1 MKDAKRRTLMVLL
14 FCFWVGIVMAQQK
27 RTISGTVIDP
37 QGDPVPGA
45 TLLITGTNNA
55 SVTDA
60 HGRFSISID
69 NPNAILVVSSIN
81 FKRQEVKIGQSSVLK
96 IVLEAS
102 ETGLEDVVVTA
113 LGIKREKKAVG
124 YATATVKGEDLVK
137 AGATLNP
144 FLAMY
149 GKAAG
154 VGINISSA
162 GPTGGVNVRIRGAA
176 GLESNTNT
184 RPLFVVDGVPLY
196 DEKTSMES
204 RGYDPLN
211 SFDYGSG
218 VNDINSD
225 DIESIEILKG
235 AKATVLY
242 GSQALNGVVLITT
255 KSGKKTRGLGIQ
267 LSHQVTIDK
276 PFTYIDFQNDFGSG
290 ASIRDTQ
297 YAQIGGV
304 NTRKL
309 PLSRFSFGP
318 RFDNSR
324 VMLYDS
330 TMGTYKAYPNN
341 FIDFFNTAVSNRT
354 NIAIAGGG
362 TLGSVRASY
371 TRNSYEDIIPGFTQK
386 QNTFSFNGNF
396 KVSEFATFEFVNNL
410 YSVQTKNRR
419 PNIQQFVATGLNR
432 DYDYNWMKSFYHDQD
447 GFKRDLD
454 PYGLADRSPGYWP
467 NAVAGIMWEQNDNKD
482 QDNKIHLVSS
492 VRSTLQFTKNI
503 SLLAQASLD
512 YTNTDF
518 ITENKITRL
527 APVRSGGKYSWSK
540 RNTTVQN
547 FQALMKYEK
556 TFHDFNFFA
565 FGGGAYQKVAENS
578 MYSSTGEMGLL
589 FPDWYS
595 LGNADTRFWPTSG
608 DRSKVTG
615 LKKGS
620 DVLYSVLGSA
630 TLSWKETY
638 YLEMQARN
646 DWNSTL
652 KAPNYAYFYPGL
664 SLTYNFYRDFTIPKL
679 QYGKLRLAWADVG
692 GGPTTAVG
700 DRYFANDAYSV
711 GQLPYSYGP
720 ITVAPPSALFL
731 EPLKPFRKRE
741 FEIGF
746 NTRWFE
752 RSRVEFDVSF
762 YTNNTYNQIV
772 QQPITPATG
781 YTAAKINTGNVK
793 NWGLEFLVKGAPIA
807 TQKYRWDLTFT
818 AANQFSKVVKLYP
831 GITQKYIDG
840 NSGFQVWAKE
850 GERIGEIRAYDYK
863 RDPNGNKIVSGN
875 GLYALSDQVTGTGK
889 NVNPKVF
896 GGLYSDF
903 SFKGFNFHF
912 GIDYKFGGTIFSY
925 TNNYLM
931 GTGVIKASLHG
942 RDEATGGQAY
952 YIDNASGA
960 NVSWEHNKQAP
971 ANARDGIVYH
981 DGIVLDGVKE
991 VNTGGTVKYEKNDV
1005 IIAAPAY
1012 YQTYISDNST
1022 SWPPDRLFKNDYVKL
1037 REVSIEYSLP
1047 KKVSSMLKLQKLSLT
1062 AAARNLGYLYKTLPN
1077 IDPEGALGAQ
1087 GYIENS
1093 FYPSIRS
1100 FSFGVNVSF

>member
-1 MKDAKRRTLMVLL
+1 MKDAKRRILMVLL
-14 FCFWVGIVMAQQK
+14 FCFCVGIAMAQQK
-27 RTISGTVIDP
+27 RTISGTVTDA
-37 QGDPVPGA
+37 QGKPVPGA
-45 TLLITGTNNA
+45 TIQIKGTANGSATDLNGKFRIT
-55 SVTDA
+55 
-60 HGRFSISID
+60 FD
-69 NPNAILVVSSIN
+69 NPNAIVVISSVN
-81 FKRQEVKIGQSSVLK
+81 FKSQEVKPGQSDVLD
-96 IVLEAS
+96 IVMEAS
-102 ETGLEDVVVTA
+102 DGGLEDVVVTA
-113 LGIKREKKAVG
+113 LGIKREKRALG
-124 YATATVKGEDLVK
+124 YATATVKGDELLK
-137 AGATLNP
+137 AGATQNP
-144 FLAMY
+144 FLALY

-204 RGYDPLN
+204 KGYDPLN

-218 VNDINSD
+218 INDINSD
-225 DIESIEILKG
+225 DIESIEVLKG

-255 KSGKKTRGLGIQ
+255 KSGKRTRGLGIQ
-267 LSHQVTIDK
+267 LSHQITVDK
-276 PFTYIDFQNDFGSG
+276 PFTFIDFQNEFGSG
-290 ASIRDTQ
+290 ASVRDTNFL
-297 YAQIGGV
+297 AG
-304 NTRKL
+304 RL
-309 PLSRFSFGP
+309 PLSRLSFGP
-318 RFDNSR
+318 RFDNSN

-330 TMGTYKAYPNN
+330 TMGPYKAYPDN
-341 FIDFFNTAVSNRT
+341 FINFFSNALSNRT
-354 NIAIAGGG
+354 NIAVSGGG
-362 TLGSVRASY
+362 TMGSVRASY
-371 TRNSYEDIIPGFTQK
+371 TRNTYEDVMPGFTQK

-419 PNIQQFVATGLNR
+419 PNIQQWVASGLNR
-432 DYDYNWMKSFYHDQD
+432 DYDYNWMKSFLYDQD
-447 GFKRDLD
+447 GFRRDLE
-454 PYGLADRSPGYWP
+454 PYGLNKNDPGYWP
-467 NAVAGIMWEQNDNKD
+467 NAVGAIWWEQNDNKD

-503 SLLAQASLD
+503 SLIAQASLD

-518 ITENKITRL
+518 ITENKIIRL
-527 APVRSGGKYSWSK
+527 APTRTGGKYSWTK

-556 TFHDFNFFA
+556 NFNDFNFFA
-565 FGGGAYQKVAENS
+565 FGGGAYQKVAENN
-578 MYSSTGEMGLL
+578 MYASTGEMGLL
-589 FPDWYS
+589 FPDWFS
-595 LGNADTRFWPTSG
+595 LGNADTRRWPTSG
-608 DRSKVTG
+608 ERDKVSG

-620 DVLYSVLGSA
+620 DRLYSVLGSA

-638 YLEMQARN
+638 YLEVQARN

-652 KAPNYAYFYPGL
+652 QSPNYSYFYPGVSL
-664 SLTYNFYRDFTIPKL
+664 SYNFDRDFEIPKL

-700 DRYFANDAYSV
+700 DRYFANDAYTV
-711 GQLPYSYGP
+711 GQLPYSTGP
-720 ITVAPPSALFL
+720 ITVTPPSALFL
-731 EPLKPFRKRE
+731 EALKPFRKRE
-741 FEIGF
+741 FEVGF

-752 RSRVEFDVSF
+752 RSRLEFDFSF
-762 YTNNTYNQIV
+762 YTNNTYDQIV

-793 NWGLEFLVKGAPIA
+793 NWGLEIMLKGAPVA
-807 TQKYRWDLTFT
+807 TKKYRWDLTFT

-831 GITQKYIDG
+831 GITQKFIDG
-840 NSGFQVWAKE
+840 NQGFQVWARE

-863 RDPNGNKIVSGN
+863 RDPGGNRIVADNGF
-875 GLYALSDQVTGTGK
+875 YALSDQVTNTGK

-912 GIDYKFGGTIFSY
+912 GIDYKFGGSIFSY

-942 RDEATGGQAY
+942 RDEATGGMAY
-952 YIDNASGA
+952 YIDNATGA
-960 NVSWEHNKQAP
+960 KVSWEHNKQAP
-971 ANARDGIVYH
+971 GNAEKGIVYH

-1005 IIAAPAY
+1005 IVAAPAY
-1012 YQTYISDNST
+1012 YQTYINDNST
-1022 SWPPDRLFKNDYVKL
+1022 SWPPDRLFKNDYIKL
-1037 REVSIEYSLP
+1037 REISIDYTLP
-1047 KKVSSMLKLQKLSLT
+1047 AKISNMLKLQKLSLT
-1062 AAARNLGYLYKTLPN
+1062 AAVRNLGYLYKTVPN

-1087 GYIENS
+1087 GYIEYS

-1100 FSFGVNVSF
+1100 FIFGVNVSF

>member
-1 MKDAKRRTLMVLL
+1 MKDAKRRISLILL
-14 FCFWVGIVMAQQK
+14 FCFWVGIAMAQQK
-27 RTISGTVIDP
+27 RTISGTVTDT
-37 QGDPVPGA
+37 QGDPVPAVTVLVKGTTTGSA
-45 TLLITGTNNA
+45 TDVQGK
-55 SVTDA
+55 
-60 HGRFSISID
+60 FSITID
-69 NPNAILVVSSIN
+69 NPNAILVFSSIN
-81 FKRQEVKIGQSSVLK
+81 FKSQEVKVGQSNVLNIVMEESV
-96 IVLEAS
+96 V
-102 ETGLEDVVVTA
+102 GLGDVVVTA
-113 LGIKREKKAVG
+113 LGIKREKRALG
-124 YATATVKGEDLVK
+124 YATATVKGEDLTK
-137 AGATLNP
+137 AGTTLNP
-144 FLAMY
+144 FLALY

-218 VNDINSD
+218 VNDINAD

-255 KSGKKTRGLGIQ
+255 KSGKQTRGLGIT
-267 LSHQVTIDK
+267 LSHQVTVDK
-276 PFTYIDFQNDFGSG
+276 PFTFIDFQNDFGSG
-290 ASIRDTQ
+290 ASVRDTQ
-297 YAQIGGV
+297 YALIRGV
-304 NTRKL
+304 PTRKL

-318 RFDNSR
+318 RFDNSN

-330 TMGTYKAYPNN
+330 TMGTYRAYPDN
-341 FIDFFNTAVSNRT
+341 FIDFFNTALSNRT
-354 NIAIAGGG
+354 NVSVAGSG

-371 TRNSYEDIIPGFTQK
+371 TRNTYEDVIPGFTQK
-386 QNTFSFNGNF
+386 NNTFSFNGNF

-410 YSVQTKNRR
+410 YSVQTRNRR

-432 DYDYNWMKSFYHDQD
+432 DYDYNWMKSFYHDQE
-447 GFKRDLD
+447 GFRRDLD
-454 PYGLADRSPGYWP
+454 PYGLAGSSPGFWP

-482 QDNKIHLVSS
+482 QDNKFHLVSS
-492 VRSTLQFTKNI
+492 LRSTLQFTKNI
-503 SLLAQASLD
+503 SLIAQAALD

-518 ITENKITRL
+518 ITENKIIRL
-527 APVRSGGKYSWSK
+527 APVRVGGKYSWSK
-540 RNTTVQN
+540 RNLTVQN
-547 FQALMKYEK
+547 YQALVKYENN
-556 TFHDFNFFA
+556 FSDFNFFA
-565 FGGGAYQKVAENS
+565 FGGGAYQKVTENN
-578 MYSSTGEMGLL
+578 MYSSTGDMGLL
-589 FPDWYS
+589 FPGWYS

-608 DRSKVTG
+608 DRGKVTG
-615 LKKGS
+615 LRRGS
-620 DVLYSVLGSA
+620 DVLYSALGSA

-638 YLEMQARN
+638 YLEVQARN

-652 KAPNYAYFYPGL
+652 QAPNYSYFYPGV
-664 SLTYNFYRDFTIPKL
+664 SLTYNFSNDFEVPHL
-679 QYGKLRLAWADVG
+679 QYGKLRFAWADVG

-720 ITVAPPSALFL
+720 TSVTPPSALFL

-741 FEIGF
+741 FEAGF
-746 NTRWFE
+746 NTRWFD
-752 RSRVEFDVSF
+752 RSRVEIDFSY
-762 YTNNTYNQIV
+762 YTNNTYDQIV

-793 NWGLEFLVKGAPIA
+793 NWGFELLIKGAPIA
-807 TQKYRWDLTFT
+807 TPKYRWDLTFT
-818 AANQFSKVVKLYP
+818 AANQFSKVIKLYP
-831 GITQKYIDG
+831 GITQKFVDG

-850 GERIGEIRAYDYK
+850 GERMGEIRAYDYK
-863 RDPNGNKIVSGN
+863 RTPDGNRIVGGN
-875 GLYALSDQVTGTGK
+875 GLYALSDQVTNTGK

-903 SFKGFNFHF
+903 FFKGFNFHI
-912 GIDYKFGGTIFSY
+912 GLDYKFGGTIFSY

-931 GTGVIKASLHG
+931 GTGVIKASLPG
-942 RDEATGGQAY
+942 RDEATGGLAY
-952 YIDNASGA
+952 YIDNASG
-960 NVSWEHNKQAP
+960 NKVKWEHNKPAP
-971 ANARDGIVYH
+971 GAARDGIVYH
-981 DGIVLDGVKE
+981 DGIVLDGMKE
-991 VNTGGTVKYEKNDV
+991 VNSGGTVRYEKNDV
-1005 IIAAPAY
+1005 IISAPAY
-1012 YQTYISDNST
+1012 YQTFINDLGT
-1022 SWPPDRLFKNDYVKL
+1022 SWPPDRLFKNDYIKL
-1037 REVSIEYSLP
+1037 REISLEYSLP
-1047 KKVSSMLKLQKLSLT
+1047 KKISNMLKLQKLSVT